1 MIEVFKIS
9 FLLFAVLLLESTTS
23 FTPRIHP
30 SSFFHDIY
38 NTGMMS
44 RQKDSGRIRKLYAI
58 EKGDDQDED
67 AQQDPSSSSAK
78 KKEKKQPS
86 PTIANSED
94 PKEIRKR
101 QIGLATRSL
110 VNNPAED
117 NDNNNN
123 ENGGGGLLDKLNPFQ
138 VGKNLRKS
146 LDSAI
151 TSLARASSAAGVSSL
166 DTEQRSS
173 IYYLDDRFQ
182 DSGGALFTQES
193 NPYLSRLAKEDY
205 IPEVLVVGATGEVG
219 RLVVRR
225 LLLEGRCRCR
235 CLVSDLYSRT
245 LDMLGTGV
253 VYCQGDLSNLDSLE
267 YALTDVDKIVV
278 CEGAPRSD
286 DDDDEGGDDKTFRE
300 KFLGFAQDNLEGK
313 ALGKIVSSE
322 KAKASDA
329 AAWERLESVLEVRAK
344 LAEHVDYV
352 GMQNL
357 VRAYQNV
364 RYADYGTSQAAK
376 RSLFKFHSREGD
388 FVIFDIDK
396 EDVVASERR
405 TVGSISSE
413 SPLAS
418 GAPSSSS
425 SSSKPTAP
433 QQQDYSYETSQY
445 EDIYNEYNNEDEY
458 ANDNYEDD
466 ISSVDA
472 VPPIE
477 QRQDAS
483 VQTQVKWIRNEFGHG
498 VFVGKVPRAT
508 ESSIGGDASI
518 VSTRLRTRDSE
529 NGLDLSGGFGGFVC
543 RACADGGIYE
553 AFIRNDL
560 YEKSGIEYVCEF
572 NTGSKQPRK
581 GNASRNKFMTVRL
594 PFEAFTPVRRRT
606 VVENGTQESIPSFD
620 GKDVRYLGF
629 RFRSS
634 RNQKSPRRKK
644 QEGGM
649 TSFYIA
655 LSYIKLYRTQPEPE
669 FVYLSDARIPPVVL
683 DAQVRHD
690 IHQIVPLETAL
701 NGMTGNSFQMFNDN
715 ILKGIKPGKM
725 TASATNRIPE
735 ETYYKYRG
743 EQILKNSGLRC
754 VQYGCKFGCQF
765 FFKRDDSNLFL
776 AFCQKLCDC
785 PCSWIQRIAVQ

>member
-1 MIEVFKIS
+1 MMAATRIAL
-9 FLLFAVLLLESTTS
+9 LLFAFLLLESSTC
-23 FTPRIHP
+23 FIPRIHP
-30 SSFFHDIY
+30 SSFFNVY
-38 NTGMMS
+38 NVGMS
-44 RQKDSGRIRKLYAI
+44 SQGSGRIRNLYATK
-58 EKGDDQDED
+58 KGEEEEEETKENQ
-67 AQQDPSSSSAK
+67 PS
-78 KKEKKQPS
+78 KQPES
-86 PTIANSED
+86 SRSNQPNPED
-94 PKEIRKR
+94 PKEIKKK
-101 QIGLATRSL
+101 QIGMATRSF
-110 VNNPAED
+110 VNTED
-117 NDNNNN
+117 NDN
-123 ENGGGGLLDKLNPFQ
+123 ENAGLLDKLNPFQ

-151 TSLARASSAAGVSSL
+151 TSLARASGASGVSAL
-166 DTEQRSS
+166 DGQRS

-245 LDMLGTGV
+245 LNMLGTGV

-286 DDDDEGGDDKTFRE
+286 DEGGDERTFRE
-300 KFLGFAQDNLEGK
+300 KFLGFAQDNLEGN
-313 ALGKIVSSE
+313 ALGKIVSSQ
-322 KAKASDA
+322 KAESSD

-344 LAEHVDYV
+344 LAEHVDYL

-388 FVIFDIDK
+388 FVLFDIDK
-396 EDVVASERR
+396 EDAVVSGSR
-405 TVGSISSE
+405 TGGSSSD

-418 GAPSSSS
+418 DAPPLP
-425 SSSKPTAP
+425 SKPTAL
-433 QQQDYSYETSQY
+433 QQQDYSYDTQEY
-445 EDIYNEYNNEDEY
+445 EDLYEEYNNEDEY
-458 ANDNYEDD
+458 AIDNYGDD
-466 ISSVDA
+466 LAGDDTA
-472 VPPIE
+472 PPIE

-498 VFVGKVPRAT
+498 VFVGKVPKAT
-508 ESSIGGDASI
+508 ESRIGGDASI

-543 RACADGGIYE
+543 RVCADGGVYE
-553 AFIRNDL
+553 AFIRTDL

-572 NTGSKQPRK
+572 NTGSKPPRK
-581 GNASRNKFMTVRL
+581 GNASRNKFLSIRL
-594 PFEAFTPVRRRT
+594 PFESFKPVRQRI
-606 VVENGTQESIPSFD
+606 VAENGTRESIPSFE

-634 RNQKSPRRKK
+634 RNQKSPRGKK
-644 QEGGM
+644 QEDGM

-683 DAQVRHD
+683 DSQVKHD
-690 IHQIVPLETAL
+690 IHQIVPLEKVPS
-701 NGMTGNSFQMFNDN
+701 GMTENSFKIFDDSV
-715 ILKGIKPGKM
+715 LKDMKSGKM
-725 TASATNRIPE
+725 TAAATNRIPE

-743 EQILKNSGLRC
+743 EQVLKNSGLRC
-754 VQYGCKFGCQF
+754 V
-765 FFKRDDSNLFL
+765 RWL
-776 AFCQKLCDC
+776 
-785 PCSWIQRIAVQ
+785 